1 MVRTAVLFLSLA
13 LAGGA
18 PHFAGLLDLL
28 SVVWVAEQADVG
40 NGYDPN
46 GATSDFGSAYDP
58 NGATSTSD
66 IGTHLDPN
74 GATSDIGDHRGGADP
89 NG

>member
-18 PHFAGLLDLL
+18 PHLAALVDLL
-28 SVVWVAEQADVG
+28 SVAWAADQLDVG
-40 NGYDPN
+40 NGADPN
-46 GATSDFGSAYDP
+46 GAT
-58 NGATSTSD
+58 
-66 IGTHLDPN
+66 
-74 GATSDIGDHRGGADP
+74 ATSDVGGGADP

>member
-1 MVRTAVLFLSLA
+1 MVRTAVLFLFLSLA

-18 PHFAGLLDLL
+18 PRLAGLVDLL
-28 SVVWVAEQADVG
+28 SVVWAAEQADAG
-40 NGYDPN
+40 NHFDPN
-46 GATSDFGSAYDP
+46 GA
-58 NGATSTSD
+58 TSD

-74 GATSDIGDHRGGADP
+74 GATSDAGGHADP